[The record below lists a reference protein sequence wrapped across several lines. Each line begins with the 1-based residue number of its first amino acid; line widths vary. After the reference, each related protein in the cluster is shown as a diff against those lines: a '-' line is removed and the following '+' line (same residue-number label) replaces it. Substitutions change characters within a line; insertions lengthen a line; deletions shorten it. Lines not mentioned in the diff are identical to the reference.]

1 MTPNTPPDKTSPVPA
16 SPPSR
21 TAQPITAQPTAAQPT
36 VILIAGVSGSGK
48 TTIGTLLAERLGWE
62 YAEADS
68 FHSEANVAKMRAGHP
83 LTDEDR
89 LPWLRAIAAWI
100 ADRLDTGRPGVVTCS
115 ALKRSYRDMLLDGHA
130 GVRLVLLDGDR
141 NTIAARMRSRKGH
154 YFKVEML
161 DSQFADLEPPAPD
174 ENVVTAP
181 ITGTPEETVT
191 HILKALDLAPTA
203 S

>member
-1 MTPNTPPDKTSPVPA
+1 MPPTTPP
-16 SPPSR
+16 PPD
-21 TAQPITAQPTAAQPT
+21 TTEPT

-48 TTIGTLLAERLGWE
+48 TTIGTLLAERLGWD
-62 YAEADS
+62 YAEADA
-68 FHSEANVAKMRAGHP
+68 FHSEANVAKMRAGRP

-100 ADRLDTGRPGVVTCS
+100 ADRVATGRPGVVTCS
-115 ALKRSYRDMLLDGHA
+115 ALKRGYRDMLLDGHA

-141 NTIAARMRSRKGH
+141 DTIAARMRSRKGH
-154 YFKVEML
+154 FFKAELL

-174 ENVVTAP
+174 ENIVTAP

-191 HILKALDLAPTA
+191 HILKSLALGPAPR
-203 S
+203 